1 MDWHA
6 SLGMYAATY
15 LVCLASG
22 FLPFV
27 NAEIYLASVA
37 AMSARGLVV
46 PLVIVGTLG
55 QMTAKTAIFLAGRG
69 LLRLPVARDSERMR
83 VVLAKAQSWRGP
95 VEVFV
100 FVSASAGMPPFYIVS
115 LLGGA
120 LNLSLSRFVVVGFAG
135 RLLRFLLIA
144 GGVNAVAR

>member
-1 MDWHA
+1 
-6 SLGMYAATY
+6 MYAATY

-37 AMSARGLVV
+37 ALSSRALVV

-69 LLRLPVARDSERMR
+69 LLQLPVARDSERMR
-83 VVLAKAQSWRGP
+83 VVLEKARSWRGP
-95 VEVFV
+95 IEVFV

-120 LNLSLSRFVVVGFAG
+120 LKLGVTRFVIVGFAG
-135 RLLRFLLIA
+135 RLLRFLVIA
-144 GGVNAVAR
+144 GGANAVAR